1 MSTSERPAGG
11 LEQPSTEPEQDHQ
24 RPGSGRQKDE
34 MPRERGHA
42 ARPFDRESETGCS
55 SSGTWAKRRSPPA
68 STPSAAGADAHE
80 GPPTD
85 RDGRDRSA
93 DQERD
98 HLSMCRRSRS
108 LCVRQPGHIRSSAMV
123 IQVARSSGSRGART
137 HRAHTMGRAAA
148 SSAAR
153 SSFIA
158 LDPAAGRSR
167 HLLLPARRCVR
178 RRSLSKGARAPL
190 RLSAV
195 PRPTVVKCHPSRAA
209 PPRGVRRH
217 E

>member
-1 MSTSERPAGG
+1 MSVVVRRVRSTVRVPADPPSCTSARRSITSPSQDRLPPARTRP
-11 LEQPSTEPEQDHQ
+11 
-24 RPGSGRQKDE
+24 PGAYAECS
-34 MPRERGHA
+34 A
-42 ARPFDRESETGCS
+42 AAT
-55 SSGTWAKRRSPPA
+55 RRSPPA
-68 STPSAAGADAHE
+68 STPSAAGAEAHDR
-80 GPPTD
+80 PPTD

-108 LCVRQPGHIRSSAMV
+108 LCVRHPGQIRSSAMV

-137 HRAHTMGRAAA
+137 HRAQTTGRAAA
-148 SSAAR
+148 SSSVH
-153 SSFIA
+153 SSLIA

-167 HLLLPARRCVR
+167 HSLPPARRSVR
-178 RRSLSKGARAPL
+178 KRSPSRGARALL

-195 PRPTVVKCHPSRAA
+195 PRPTAVKCSPSRPA